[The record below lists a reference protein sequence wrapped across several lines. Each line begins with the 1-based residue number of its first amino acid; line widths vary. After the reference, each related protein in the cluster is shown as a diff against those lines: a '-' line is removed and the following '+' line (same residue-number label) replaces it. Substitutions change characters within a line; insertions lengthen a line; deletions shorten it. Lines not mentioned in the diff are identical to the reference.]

1 MFNMVTGPEFPRA
14 LSLLSTNSWGS
25 SEPETVSLN
34 HANQT
39 SMPEQMIQAIPQG
52 VPHMSS
58 QYWQA
63 GQHSSDPRYHTLGAN
78 SHSGGSFQE
87 MGLFK
92 APFDTDF
99 YLNALN

>member
-25 SEPETVSLN
+25 SEPESVSLN

-39 SMPEQMIQAIPQG
+39 SMPEQMMQAIP
-52 VPHMSS
+52 PHMSS

-63 GQHSSDPRYHTLGAN
+63 GQHSSDPRYHTLAAAN
-78 SHSGGSFQE
+78 SNSGGSFQE
-87 MGLFK
+87 MGVFK